1 MPSPCSTSLS
11 AETTAADASLGLFAP
26 TTSDASGVL
35 QENAGAPF
43 ETLLAKCD
51 DAATLPGE
59 APCAS
64 PVPVAPLTAEQLALL
79 AALALQPPAPATPP
93 PAEPGLPERAFSRVA
108 GEDTSL
114 VEQLASGTE
123 TLEYRLTPE
132 TAASASAAN
141 PAPVPGTKP
150 STEPTP
156 RTGSEGSPSDGN
168 AGRSTPLPTAQT
180 PVSQGG
186 QSGAGLEANARPM
199 PSAAEATLQASAS
212 AVAAEASAAAAPGTA
227 PVSGRSAAS
236 GRNAGLTRG
245 LNHPENFSAGS
256 LPTSSRGEVSLAST
270 LKNVPQATSDEGL
283 PATQAAL
290 GTFAAN
296 SGKLMTPE
304 TLNAQPTL
312 PGDTLVG
319 QVLPGP
325 GASTQAAR
333 VVEATPAPASHAA
346 SLVHEIRDIADGLW
360 AIDRNTVE
368 VRFDFG
374 QQEKLSIRV
383 EYREGQVQA
392 TFRTDS
398 PELRD
403 AIAREWQQQSNSSDP
418 RPYRVADPVF
428 SGSGFTAGG
437 DSSRQQ
443 RSAEQ
448 ASFEQTV
455 ATTAARSASTST
467 NPTAVAPAP
476 RPEATG
482 LLHAIA

>member
-11 AETTAADASLGLFAP
+11 ADPAAADASLGLLAP
-26 TTSDASGVL
+26 APSDASGVL
-35 QENAGAPF
+35 QENEGAPF

-51 DAATLPGE
+51 DPAANPGE
-59 APCAS
+59 APCA
-64 PVPVAPLTAEQLALL
+64 PAVAAAPLTAEQLALL
-79 AALALQPPAPATPP
+79 AALALQSPAPATPP
-93 PAEPGLPERAFSRVA
+93 PPAPALPESTFSRVA
-108 GEDTSL
+108 GEGTSL
-114 VEQLASGTE
+114 VEQLAGGTE
-123 TLEYRLTPE
+123 TLEYRLTPG
-132 TAASASAAN
+132 TAASAAL
-141 PAPVPGTKP
+141 PGTTP
-150 STEPTP
+150 STEPVATP
-156 RTGSEGSPSDGN
+156 APGQRSAALAAATTATLPSPQTLTGKGELPLKVAEDNARSMPVATGSVPH
-168 AGRSTPLPTAQT
+168 
-180 PVSQGG
+180 
-186 QSGAGLEANARPM
+186 GAAPQAPESN
-199 PSAAEATLQASAS
+199 PSAE
-212 AVAAEASAAAAPGTA
+212 AAAAALAGTPS
-227 PVSGRSAAS
+227 PVTTRTQAS
-236 GRNAGLTRG
+236 GRTGALARG
-245 LNHPENFSAGS
+245 TLHPENFSAGS
-256 LPTSSRGEVSLAST
+256 LPTGSRGEVSLAST
-270 LKNVPQATSDEGL
+270 LKNVVQATSEEKVASG
-283 PATQAAL
+283 QAAL

-296 SGKLMTPE
+296 SGRLMTPE
-304 TLNAQPTL
+304 TLTTQPAL
-312 PGDTLVG
+312 PGDALLG
-319 QVLPGP
+319 QVLPGS
-325 GASTQAAR
+325 ASTLTAR
-333 VVEATPAPASHAA
+333 VAEAPPAPASHAA

-360 AIDRNTVE
+360 AVDRNTVE

-403 AIAREWQQQSNSSDP
+403 AIAREWQQQSSSSDP

-455 ATTAARSASTST
+455 ATTAARSASPST
-467 NPTAVAPAP
+467 NPTAVAPAS